1 MGAPESNAGDD
12 FHFWWAAS
20 RALALIEPG
29 TESRLLV
36 VEGLA
41 QIDDPDDEYEII
53 DVAEYVGGADFSS
66 ATTLLISQ
74 LKYST
79 RHPNRTWTAAQI
91 CRKRSR
97 RRKDESAE
105 KTRSVI
111 ADLADTYKRLVVDY
125 GRDVVLQKAQIR
137 LVSNQP
143 ADPLLESSIAAA
155 AAWAREKGAAARRA
169 AMLSGLPGDESKV
182 IRALADA
189 VDQRLTSGA
198 FCDFLTVLD
207 LSQTGALDRAALAR
221 SVRAGAAELSP
232 GRGPDSARRLFELVR
247 QQALP
252 ESRRKGITAA
262 DVLAALDVADRLDLY
277 PAPARLA
284 DLPDP
289 LPAPGALAV
298 AEAAVVNLG
307 GLVVAHGPA
316 GAGKTTALRQ
326 VADHLPA
333 GSMVLLYDCY
343 GGGEYLSSGEERH
356 TPQRFV
362 MQVINELAQRCGTP
376 LLLHPPVLDADL
388 WRHASRTLTRAVDTL
403 DPGAVLV
410 LAVDA
415 ADNAAVAAIE
425 RGDASFLPGLLG
437 LQLPPRVTVI
447 LTARS
452 HRVEMTGA
460 AGAPRVQVVPFDEA
474 TSVAHLHRHR
484 PQASE
489 TEATAFHERTGGN
502 PRVQFYVL
510 EQAASNDWDMPALL
524 GACRQTPE
532 PLFGDLLDSALKGS
546 GTDAEGQRWLAL
558 MLALAR
564 PVSTET
570 LAEALGVDA
579 PAVSA
584 FAEGLTPG
592 VEVVEGAIQFRD
604 EDFETYVRD
613 QVDPGAIVAAHGR
626 LADLFLASRT
636 TDADAAAHVA
646 DHLFAAGRHD
656 ELLRLL
662 LDEDSPGGIADGFRR
677 EQVQGR
683 RLDLGV
689 RAAAAT
695 NDAAAAVRIAVRAC
709 ATASR
714 LDTLSR
720 LVDSRLDLVARYA
733 DVDLLRAYALKQ
745 SRDAWLGPIHMRLAA
760 ALARDPERRAA
771 AREALESADAWLR
784 RWMAGREDETRHW
797 DVEADDVACAAEA
810 YYRLDG
816 ADAAIAWL
824 RRWRPAQLAMNAAAA
839 LAARIGSEVGTE
851 AVREALRA
859 PGIPPVAQAPFLA
872 YAASPTARPD
882 PDWIETVVAALLTSD
897 PGEAEPWQ
905 VCLLDVVVRHG
916 RRESAAALARHWA
929 RDLPSHSWAFGN
941 RNSDGA
947 AALRCHTVAAALTGV
962 DLDVDALV
970 PATLQ
975 PRETRGGHS
984 EDPQGRER
992 GEWIRTVRSLSA
1004 VAVLAA
1010 QAAAGDDVRDSVV
1023 AEIDSVLVM
1032 RLDAAGHRWFKYD
1045 LSYSAWAPLA
1055 AEAAADAGAPADVL
1069 DRLADSAPKLLRD
1082 GAPELW
1088 LDLAEV
1094 LAARATHMDR
1104 AAELCIRAAT
1114 AARSGAYP
1122 APDRLDLLARAA
1134 DIAGRIAPALGRQL
1148 FIHAVDAATGINDD
1162 AARLLSVYA
1171 DLAHRATLAPD
1182 DRAQIAARLVRA
1194 AEDLA
1199 PHVTDPDVV
1208 PHREVAGAA
1217 ARLDAAVGLAA
1228 VSRWDDEARV
1238 RMASTLPTA
1247 LIGAVDGDGVTA
1259 EEALALDHLIDE
1271 DGARLNLQLALIER
1285 IQAGAASTAAA
1296 RLALVRAARWL
1307 RHHVPARFQPPLAR
1321 RLLNAATDRGLDA
1334 RVRAELNSVHAL
1346 ALPNDQVP
1354 QHAGSRQWFSSD
1366 PPPAAQA
1373 LLDAPE
1379 TRSWT
1384 TLLEDVAV
1392 LADAHVYG
1400 ERLRSFVSAVL
1411 QSTPTAQR
1419 PDALAALANLPGRR
1433 AADTVLPLLADFVG
1447 RWREWPGVREW
1458 ATAEL
1463 PGLLARHLTDMAW
1476 RDDPATLVEQLRA
1489 LANDDAIR
1497 RAVLGALPE
1506 SRPRLTAHGWQNVA
1520 ALLGRLCRPTDA
1532 AEALVGLLH
1541 DRTSEAAAKPTNAV
1555 VGGPEPG
1562 LLPTLLWSAFGHP
1575 RREIRWRAAH
1585 SVRDLLTRSNPVRAV
1600 SLAAGL
1606 VHCLDLTDAGP
1617 YRDRGLH
1624 FYRLS
1629 AVAALLAA
1637 LARVASDRP
1646 DLLAPHAE
1654 KMIRLAT
1661 SRELPHAQIREL
1673 ARAAALA
1680 VTTRDAAVPEELLRA
1695 NQPVIHASEQQY
1707 FSRGDDGRVSDDRR
1721 YRFDQMDTIPYWY
1734 APLARLFGVP
1744 VDAVAERAEQWIL
1757 DRWGLGEEDWMTDA
1771 RELRDERSWRRVH
1784 NDHGSIPPEENLRL
1798 YLEYHAMLAAAGELV
1813 DAGQAILVHSEWEDQ
1828 PDPWRDWLQE
1838 ALPASTS
1845 TWLADLRSA
1854 VPVEAELFGHLP
1866 PLDEWDDPDPGD
1878 YDRAFGLVDGRLT
1891 ESVIVAGSTD
1901 VSRSGAYG
1909 DTSISSALVAT
1920 DYAADLQRALAAAS
1934 YPRDFKLP
1942 DEDEDEFEVNRGR
1955 FVLRGW
1961 LSRSNHTPDSLDE
1974 HDPYAHGLRASR
1986 PLPGRRFREAA
1997 GVTPDPTGLVL
2008 LAPDGTVVAGAEQ
2021 WADPRTEDQEVV
2033 TSSGYRVRVD
2043 RAALLRYLTDT
2054 DTSLIVEVQIGRHRR
2069 KVDTDEYRPARSRI
2083 YLVDAAG
2090 GVTVR

>member
-41 QIDDPDDEYEII
+41 QIDDPNDEYEIV
-53 DVAEYVGGADFSS
+53 DVAEYIGGADLSS

-79 RHPNRTWTAAQI
+79 RHPNRAWTAAQI

-97 RRKDESAE
+97 SRKDESAG
-105 KTRSVI
+105 KKRSVI
-111 ADLADTYKRLVVDY
+111 ADLADTYKQLVVDY
-125 GRDVVLQKAQIR
+125 GRDAVLQKVQIR

-143 ADPLLESSIAAA
+143 ADPLLASSIAAA
-155 AAWAREKGAAARRA
+155 AAWAREKGAGARRA
-169 AMLSGLPGDESKV
+169 AMLSALPGHESKV
-182 IRALADA
+182 IRDLADA
-189 VDQRLTSGA
+189 VDQRLTSAA

-262 DVLAALDVADRLDLY
+262 DVLAVLDVADRLDLY

-289 LPAPGALAV
+289 LPAPGAPAV
-298 AEAAVVNLG
+298 AEAALAHLG

-326 VADHLPA
+326 MADHLPA
-333 GSMVLLYDCY
+333 GSTVLLYDCY

-362 MQVINELAQRCGTP
+362 MQVVNDLAQRCGTP

-403 DPGAVLV
+403 DPGAILV

-415 ADNAAVAAIE
+415 ADNAAVAAVE
-425 RGDASFLPGLLG
+425 RGDASFLPGLIG
-437 LQLPPRVTVI
+437 LPLPPRVAVI

-460 AGAPRVQVVPFDEA
+460 AGAPRVQVIPFDEA
-474 TSVAHLHRHR
+474 TSVAHLRRHR

-489 TEATAFHERTGGN
+489 TEATTFHEQTGGN

-524 GACRQTPE
+524 AACRQTPE
-532 PLFGDLLDSALKGS
+532 PLFSDLVDSALKGS
-546 GTDAEGQRWLAL
+546 GTDADGQRWLAL
-558 MLALAR
+558 LLALAR

-579 PAVSA
+579 TAVSA
-584 FAEGLTPG
+584 FADGLTPG
-592 VEVVEGAIQFRD
+592 VEVVEGEIQFRD

-613 QVDPGAIVAAHGR
+613 QVGPGDIVAAHSR
-626 LADLFLASRT
+626 LADLFLAT
-636 TDADAAAHVA
+636 QTADADAAAHVA

-656 ELLRLL
+656 ELLRLV
-662 LDEDSPGGIADGFRR
+662 LDEDSPRGITDGFRR

-695 NDAAAAVRIAVRAC
+695 DDAAVAVRIAVRAC
-709 ATASR
+709 TTASR

-720 LVDSRLDLVARYA
+720 LVESRRDLVARYA
-733 DVDLLRAYALKQ
+733 DVDLLRTYALKQ
-745 SRDAWLGPIHMRLAA
+745 SREAWLGPFHMRFAA

-771 AREALESADAWLR
+771 ACEALESADAWLR

-797 DVEADDVACAAEA
+797 DVEAEDVACAAEA

-816 ADAAIAWL
+816 VDAAITWL
-824 RRWRPAQLAMNAAAA
+824 RRWQPAQLALNAAAT
-839 LAARIGSEVGTE
+839 LAARIAGEVGPE
-851 AVREALRA
+851 AVREAVRA
-859 PGIPPVAQAPFLA
+859 PGIPTVAQAPFLA
-872 YAASPTARPD
+872 YSGSPSARPD
-882 PDWIETVVAALLTSD
+882 PDWIETVVAALLASD
-897 PGEAEPWQ
+897 SGKAQPWQ
-905 VCLLDVVVRHG
+905 VCLLDVVVRYG
-916 RRESAAALARHWA
+916 RREEAAALAAHWV
-929 RDLPSHSWAFGN
+929 RDLPVHSSAFGS
-941 RNSDGA
+941 RDSDGVI
-947 AALRCHTVAAALTGV
+947 ALRCHAVAAALTRV

-970 PATLQ
+970 PASLQ
-975 PRETRGGHS
+975 PRERRNGYPD
-984 EDPQGRER
+984 DPRGRER
-992 GEWIRTVRSLSA
+992 GEWIRMVRSLGA
-1004 VAVLAA
+1004 VAILAA
-1010 QAAAGDDVRDSVV
+1010 QAAAGDAVRDSVA
-1023 AEIDSVLVM
+1023 AEIDGVLAV
-1032 RLDAAGHRWFKYD
+1032 RLKAAGHRWFKYD
-1045 LSYSAWAPLA
+1045 TSFRAWAALA
-1055 AEAAADAGAPADVL
+1055 AEAVADSGAPVDVL
-1069 DRLADSAPKLLRD
+1069 DRLADAAPKLLRD

-1094 LAARATHMDR
+1094 FTIRPIHTDR
-1104 AAELCIRAAT
+1104 AAELCMRAAT
-1114 AARSGAYP
+1114 TARTSAYP

-1134 DIAGRIAPALGRQL
+1134 DIAGRIAPSLGRQL
-1148 FIHAVDAATGINDD
+1148 FNDAIEAATGINDD
-1162 AARLLSVYA
+1162 AARLLSVHA
-1171 DLAHRATLAPD
+1171 DLAHRATLPPD
-1182 DRAQIAARLVRA
+1182 DRAQLAARLVRA
-1194 AEDLA
+1194 AEGLA
-1199 PHVTDPDVV
+1199 AHVTDPDVM
-1208 PHREVAGAA
+1208 PYEAIAGAA

-1238 RMASTLPTA
+1238 LASSTLPTA
-1247 LIGAVDGDGVTA
+1247 LIGAVDGNGVA
-1259 EEALALDHLIDE
+1259 AAEALALDHLVEE

-1285 IQAGAASTAAA
+1285 MEAGSAGTAAA

-1307 RHHVPARFQPPLAR
+1307 RHHVPARFQPLLAR
-1321 RLLNAATDRGLDA
+1321 RLLDAATERGLDA
-1334 RVRAELNSVHAL
+1334 TVREELNLVCTL
-1346 ALPNDQVP
+1346 ALSDDEAAQS
-1354 QHAGSRQWFSSD
+1354 AGSRQWFAGD
-1366 PPPAAQA
+1366 LPLAAQA

-1384 TLLEDVAV
+1384 TIREDFAV
-1392 LADAHVYG
+1392 LTDAHVYG

-1411 QSTPTAQR
+1411 QLTPTAQR
-1419 PDALAALANLPGRR
+1419 PDALAALAAIEGRQ
-1433 AADTVLPLLADFVG
+1433 AADTVLPVLADLVG
-1447 RWREWPGVREW
+1447 RWREWPGVSEW
-1458 ATAEL
+1458 AIQEL
-1463 PGLLARHLTDMAW
+1463 PRLLGRHLTELAW
-1476 RDDPATLVEQLRA
+1476 RNDPATLVEQLRV
-1489 LANDDAIR
+1489 LADDDTIR

-1506 SRPRLTAHGWQNVA
+1506 SRPQLTAHGWQNIA
-1520 ALLGRLCRPTDA
+1520 ALLARLCPSADA
-1532 AEALVGLLH
+1532 GKALVGLLA
-1541 DRTSEAAAKPTNAV
+1541 DRASVVTAEPPRAV
-1555 VGGPEPG
+1555 LADIEPG
-1562 LLPTLLWSAFGHP
+1562 LLPMLLWSAFGHP

-1585 SVRDLLTRSNPVRAV
+1585 AVRDLLAHADPVR
-1600 SLAAGL
+1600 AAGL
-1606 VHCLDLTDAGP
+1606 VAGLIRCLDLADAGP

-1637 LARVASDRP
+1637 LARVAADRP
-1646 DLLAPHAE
+1646 DLIAPHVE
-1654 KMIRLAT
+1654 TMIRLAT
-1661 SRELPHAQIREL
+1661 SRDQPHAQIREL
-1673 ARAAALA
+1673 ARSAALA
-1680 VTTRDAAVPEELLRA
+1680 VTTPLGAVPEELLRA
-1695 NQPVIHASEQQY
+1695 NQPVTRATEQQRAY
-1707 FSRGDDGRVSDDRR
+1707 QEDDRPVSDNRR
-1721 YRFDQMDTIPYWY
+1721 YRFDQTDTIPYWY
-1734 APLARLFGVP
+1734 APLGRLFGVP
-1744 VDAVAERAEQWIL
+1744 VDVVAERAERWIL
-1757 DRWGLGEEDWMTDA
+1757 DRWGLGEDDWMTDA

-1798 YLEYHAMLAAAGELV
+1798 YLEYHAMMSAAGELV
-1813 DAGQAILVHSEWEDQ
+1813 DAGQAILVSSEWEDP

-1838 ALPASTS
+1838 ALPASIS
-1845 TWLADLRSA
+1845 LWLAELRSA

-1866 PLDEWDDPDPGD
+1866 PVDDWDDPDPGD
-1878 YDRAFGLVDGRLT
+1878 YDHALGLVEGRLAD
-1891 ESVIVAGSTD
+1891 SMIVAGNADIT
-1901 VSRSGAYG
+1901 RPGAYG
-1909 DTSISSALVAT
+1909 NTYISSALVGSEH
-1920 DYAADLQRALAAAS
+1920 AADLQRALAAAS
-1934 YPRDFKLP
+1934 DSRDFKLP
-1942 DEDEDEFEVNRGR
+1942 NEGEDEFEVNHGR

-1974 HDPYAHGLRASR
+1974 HDPYAHGLRATR
-1986 PLPGRRFREAA
+1986 PLPGCRFRDAA
-1997 GVTPDPTGLVL
+1997 GVALDRTGLAL
-2008 LAPDGTVVAGAEQ
+2008 LGQEGTIVAHAEQ
-2021 WADPRTEDQEVV
+2021 WADPLTEDQDAV
-2033 TSSGYRVRVD
+2033 TSSGYRVRID
-2043 RAALLRYLTDT
+2043 RAALLRHLRDT
-2054 DTSLIVEVQIGRHRR
+2054 DTNLIVEVQIGRHRR
-2069 KVDTDEYRPARSRI
+2069 KVDTDEYRPARSHI

-2090 GVTVR
+2090 RVTVR